1 MKNKHA
7 CIIAAAL
14 LISLIAASFANYIYV
29 KNTFNII
36 STELEALTGDLT
48 TNVDALER
56 IIGIWNE
63 RRAILDF
70 TLSDPELEKMSELFE
85 EAVIAAKNGD
95 NVSYETAMARLKR
108 AVADIKDL
116 ERIAVDIIF

>member
-29 KNTFNII
+29 RNTFDII
-36 STELEALTGDLT
+36 SGELETLTGDLT
-48 TNVDALER
+48 ASADALER

-63 RRAILDF
+63 RRIILDF
-70 TLSDPELEKMSELFE
+70 TLSDPELEKISGFFE
-85 EAVIAAKNGD
+85 EAVIAARND
-95 NVSYETAMARLKR
+95 DPVSYETAMARLRR
-108 AVADIKDL
+108 AMADIKDL
-116 ERIAVDIIF
+116 ERIAAEIIF